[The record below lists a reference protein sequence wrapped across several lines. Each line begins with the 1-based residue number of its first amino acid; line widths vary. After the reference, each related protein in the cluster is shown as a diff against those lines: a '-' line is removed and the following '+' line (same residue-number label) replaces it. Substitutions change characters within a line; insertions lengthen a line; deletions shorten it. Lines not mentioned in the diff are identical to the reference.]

1 MEEKIFIP
9 DEWDLLEAKE
19 QMNDTDMVNAEAYR
33 ELSED
38 DFRGFPVPEKHED
51 WLEIRKKG
59 IGGSDVAGIIGIS
72 PWASPLTVYLDKVGV
87 TPKKEASEKMEIGTE
102 LEPYLREKFIKKMSK
117 ELTDLKV
124 ITIKKILQHPDIDYI
139 LANVD
144 GLVYCKEYGWGVLE
158 LKTTGSQNA
167 CEWED
172 DKIPDY
178 YMTQVQ
184 HYLFVTGLQYI
195 YIACLIGGQKFVVKR
210 ILRDNELI
218 EIFMEKEREFWEV
231 FIS

>member
-19 QMNDTDMVNAEAYR
+19 QINETEMVNAEAHR
-33 ELSED
+33 DLSED

-59 IGGSDVAGIIGIS
+59 IGGSDVAGILGVS
-72 PWASPLTVYLDKVGV
+72 HWASPLTVYLDKVGV
-87 TPKKEASEKMEIGTE
+87 TQKKETSEKMEIGTE

-144 GLVYCKEYGWGVLE
+144 GLVYCKEYGWGILE
-158 LKTTGSQNA
+158 LKTTGERNA
-167 CEWED
+167 HEWED
-172 DKIPDY
+172 DKIPNG
-178 YMTQVQ
+178 YMCQVQ
-184 HYLFVTGLQYI
+184 HYLFVTGLQYA
-195 YIACLIGGQKFVVKR
+195 YIACLIGGQRFVVKR
-210 ILRDNELI
+210 ILRDQDLI
-218 EIFMEKEREFWEV
+218 DI
-231 FIS
+231 